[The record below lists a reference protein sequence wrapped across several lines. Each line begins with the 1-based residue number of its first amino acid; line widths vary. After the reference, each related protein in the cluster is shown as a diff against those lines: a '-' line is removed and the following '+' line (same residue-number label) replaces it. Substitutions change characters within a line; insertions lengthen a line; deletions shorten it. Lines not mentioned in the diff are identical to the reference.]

1 MKFNLFKFYLYLPI
15 IVFFITSQSIAKEP
29 IEFIKNVTS
38 KASQVLLKQISKEEK
53 ILELR
58 NLAEENVDINGVGL
72 YSLGKYRKAISSSQL
87 EEYKKLFKEYF
98 LKSFSSRLS
107 EYSDP
112 RINVISQEI
121 FSEKYT
127 MVSSVLVASEN
138 RPEISIQWRVYT
150 KDPNNPLIRDL
161 IIEGLSLA
169 KTQKE
174 EFYSVIKGGD
184 GDINILFNNLKTFVT
199 K

>member
-29 IEFIKNVTS
+29 IEFIKYVTS

-121 FSEKYT
+121 LSEKYT